1 MTEHENI
8 LEIIR
13 RKDQTP
19 ISLTHAT
26 ALLVI
31 DMQRYFVRPDYQ
43 FGRLFEKMLP
53 GATAGYFERVRAR
66 VVPNIKRLQAHF
78 RSQRLPIFYTACGS
92 WTNDGKDLPLWMKE
106 LDHLGLDLL
115 GKRIIPPTSDPSW
128 QIDDS
133 VAPVAGEVV
142 LNKPSSGVF
151 ASTKLD
157 ESLHNMAI
165 KSLIVTGLT
174 SSVCVGLGAREAA
187 NRGFQVIIAEDACTE
202 LSEELHRGALQSFA
216 MAFGRVRKTDEL
228 LNLIC

>member
-1 MTEHENI
+1 MAEHDKI

-13 RKDQTP
+13 RKDGAP
-19 ISLTHAT
+19 ISLSRPT

-43 FGRLFEKMLP
+43 FGQVFEKIVP
-53 GATAGYFERVRAR
+53 GATAGYFERVKSN

-78 RSQRLPIFYTACGS
+78 RLHRLPIFYTACGS
-92 WTNDGKDLPLWMKE
+92 WTEDGRDLPLWMKE
-106 LDHLGLDLL
+106 FDQLGVTLL

-128 QIDDS
+128 QIDES
-133 VAPVAGEVV
+133 VAPATGEVV

-157 ESLHNMAI
+157 ESLHNMRVE
-165 KSLIVTGLT
+165 SLIVTGLT

-187 NRGFQVIIAEDACTE
+187 DRGFQVIIAEDACTE
-202 LSEELHRGALQSFA
+202 LSEELHRGTLQSFGL
-216 MAFGRVRKTDEL
+216 AFGRVRKTEEVLKL
-228 LNLIC
+228 LS